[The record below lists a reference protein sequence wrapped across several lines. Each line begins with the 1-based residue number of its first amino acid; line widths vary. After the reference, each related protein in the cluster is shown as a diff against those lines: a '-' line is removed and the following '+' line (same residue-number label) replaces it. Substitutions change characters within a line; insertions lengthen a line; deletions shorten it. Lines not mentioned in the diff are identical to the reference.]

1 MIKLPSGVEINSL
14 IDDLRVFSW
23 KASEILLHFSQ
34 ILKDSNGKS
43 NILKSDN
50 KEKQYIPQPT
60 LVGREDG
67 KAEIQLKEIIEES
80 HNEPKKW

>member
-1 MIKLPSGVEINSL
+1 MIVDYDSDKQ
-14 IDDLRVFSW
+14 R
-23 KASEILLHFSQ
+23 
-34 ILKDSNGKS
+34 LKVRKKS
-43 NILKSDN
+43 VK

-60 LVGREDG
+60 FVGREDG

>member
-1 MIKLPSGVEINSL
+1 MTSANRVYLSKIFDSEKQQLKL
-14 IDDLRVFSW
+14 R
-23 KASEILLHFSQ
+23 K
-34 ILKDSNGKS
+34 KS
-43 NILKSDN
+43 VN

-60 LVGREDG
+60 LIGREDG